1 MTEWGG
7 AGEIGDAAHS
17 SHGDGDSD
25 AATLRRCDAATL
37 YQHILVVSV

>member
-17 SHGDGDSD
+17 SHGDGD

-37 YQHILVVSV
+37 RRCISIS